1 MRVVGEL
8 NHPRCKITVF
18 AWNNRYLI
26 KLENGL
32 MEQTYKIN
40 QYDVVDE
47 QALVRMVDEPFIQEC
62 MDRFDQMARSLA
74 DALERHEP

>member
-8 NHPRCKITVF
+8 NHPHCKITLF

-32 MEQTYKIN
+32 LEQTYKIN
-40 QYDVVDE
+40 QYDIIDE
-47 QALVRMVDEPFIQEC
+47 KALASILDEAFISEC
-62 MDRFDQMARSLA
+62 LLRFEDMARSLSA
-74 DALERHEP
+74 TMGRHEP